1 LKVLHLSAGNI
12 YGGVETFLNAL
23 AGFRQLA
30 PEMEPEFGLCFGGR
44 QRDELAATGVALH
57 DLGPVRI
64 RRPWTVRQARE
75 RLRRVLARTRP
86 EVVVAH
92 NAWPHV
98 VFAPV
103 VRDADFRLVHFVH
116 GEVRRRNWLERWAA
130 RTPPDLVIANSRFTA
145 RSAANLFPATPT
157 DVLYLPVMGT
167 EIHERPQ
174 VRRRVRQELNT
185 GEAAIVVLI
194 VGRIEPLKGHSV
206 LLDALGKL
214 GGTTEWVC
222 WVVGGA
228 QRPQEVGLEA
238 ALKRQAE
245 ALGIADRLR
254 FPGTRCDV
262 PAVMAAAD
270 IYCQP
275 NVGPEGFGLTI
286 VEALYAGLPVITSNF
301 GGAAEIVDGTC
312 GVLTRPGDPAS
323 VAAAM
328 SDLIRDHW
336 RCRSLG
342 AAGPQRAK
350 WLCDPIRQL
359 SAAAT
364 LLQRE
369 PGRGAC
375 SEAREGVFQQHG
387 RLV

>member
-1 LKVLHLSAGNI
+1 LRVLHLSAGNL
-12 YGGVETFLNAL
+12 YGGVETFLTTLAL
-23 AGFRQLA
+23 LRHLA

-44 QRDELAATGVALH
+44 QWDELAATGVVLH

-64 RRPWTVRQARE
+64 SRPWTLRRARE

-103 VRDADFRLVHFVH
+103 VRHADLRLVHFVH
-116 GEVRRRNWLERWAA
+116 GEVRGRNWLERWAA

-145 RSAANLFPATPT
+145 RSVATVFPATPT
-157 DVLYLPVMGT
+157 DVLYLPVMGPET
-167 EIHERPQ
+167 HERHQ
-174 VRRRVRQELNT
+174 VRRRVRRELNT
-185 GEAAIVVLI
+185 GEGAVVVLI
-194 VGRIEPLKGHSV
+194 VGRIELLKGHSV

-214 GGTTEWVC
+214 GGTAEWVC

-228 QRPQEVGLEA
+228 QRPHEVGLEA

-254 FPGTRCDV
+254 FTGIRCDV

-286 VEALYAGLPVITSNF
+286 VEALYAGLPVITSGF
-301 GGAAEIVDGTC
+301 GGAAEIVDGRC
-312 GVLTRPGDPAS
+312 GVLTQPGDPAS
-323 VAAAM
+323 VAAAL
-328 SDLIRDHW
+328 SDLIRDDW
-336 RCRSLG
+336 RRRSLA

-364 LLQRE
+364 LLQGE
-369 PGRGAC
+369 PGHGAC
-375 SEAREGVFQQHG
+375 SEAREGVPPQHG